1 MLLEQPKEKIPV
13 LLVDDQQRNLDVLR
27 AILGGLDYHLV
38 EALSGAEALASL
50 HNEEFAVVLLDVMMP
65 GMDGF
70 ECAKLIRATRN
81 CTHTPI
87 IFVSAVADD
96 MDFVYK
102 GYSSGA
108 VDYIVK
114 PLNPAVLKAK
124 VAIFA
129 DLFRTRKILID
140 QLHEARALCHK
151 LELENE
157 HGHKEKEALLD
168 MVRNFAASFEA
179 RLKASETIGTLSL
192 ARTDVFTMEHMEQ

>member
-1 MLLEQPKEKIPV
+1 MLLEQPKEKVPV

-38 EALSGAEALASL
+38 EASSGPEALACL
-50 HNEEFAVVLLDVMMP
+50 KDEDFAVVLLDVMMP

-70 ECAKLIRATRN
+70 ECANLIRSRWN
-81 CTHTPI
+81 SKQTPI

-96 MDFVYK
+96 MDFIYK
-102 GYSSGA
+102 GYNSGA

-129 DLFRTRKILID
+129 DLFRTRKILVV
-140 QLHEARALCHK
+140 QLQEAQALCRK
-151 LELENE
+151 LEAENA
-157 HGHKEKEALLD
+157 HGHEEKEALLE

-179 RLKASETIGTLSL
+179 RLRATEAPAPICFNRSETYRNEIL
-192 ARTDVFTMEHMEQ
+192 D

>member
-1 MLLEQPKEKIPV
+1 MLLEQPKEKVPV

-38 EALSGAEALASL
+38 EASSGPEALACL
-50 HNEEFAVVLLDVMMP
+50 HDEDFAVVLLDVMMP

-70 ECAKLIRATRN
+70 ECANLIRSRRN
-81 CTHTPI
+81 SMQTPI

-96 MDFVYK
+96 MDFIYK
-102 GYSSGA
+102 GYNSGA

-129 DLFRTRKILID
+129 DLFRTRKILVD
-140 QLHEARALCHK
+140 QLHEAQTLCRK
-151 LELENE
+151 LEVENA
-157 HGHKEKEALLD
+157 HGHEEKEALLE

-179 RLKASETIGTLSL
+179 RLRATEAPTPLNIKRSDSY
-192 ARTDVFTMEHMEQ
+192 RTDILD

>member
-1 MLLEQPKEKIPV
+1 MLLEQPKEKVSI
-13 LLVDDQQRNLDVLR
+13 LLVDDQQRNLDVLH

-38 EALSGAEALASL
+38 DASSGADALISL
-50 HNEEFAVVLLDVMMP
+50 QDEEFAVVLMDVMMP

-70 ECAKLIRATRN
+70 ECARLIRSHQN
-81 CTHTPI
+81 FTHTPI

-96 MDFVYK
+96 MDFIYK

-129 DLFRTRKILID
+129 DLFRTRKLLID
-140 QLHEARALCHK
+140 QLHEARALCRK
-151 LELENE
+151 LEIENE

-179 RLKASETIGTLSL
+179 RLKAAEASPSL
-192 ARTDVFTMEHMEQ
+192 ALARSDVFTSVDLLD

>member
-1 MLLEQPKEKIPV
+1 MMLEQPKEKVSI

-27 AILGGLDYHLV
+27 AILGGMDYHLV
-38 EALSGAEALASL
+38 EAMSGHGALNCL
-50 HNEEFAVVLLDVMMP
+50 RDEEFAVVLLDVMMP
-65 GMDGF
+65 DMDGF
-70 ECAKLIRATRN
+70 ECAKLIRSNRN
-81 CTHTPI
+81 YTHTPI

-102 GYSSGA
+102 GYNSGA

-129 DLFRTRKILID
+129 DLFRTKKILVD
-140 QLHEARALCHK
+140 QLQEARALCRK
-151 LELENE
+151 LELEIE
-157 HGHKEKEALLD
+157 YGHQEKEALLD

-179 RLKASETIGTLSL
+179 RLKANETATGLGLS
-192 ARTDVFTMEHMEQ
+192 RGDVFKAERLD

>member
-1 MLLEQPKEKIPV
+1 MLLEMPKEKVPV

-38 EALSGAEALASL
+38 EASSGAEALASL
-50 HNEEFAVVLLDVMMP
+50 HEEEFAVVLLDVMMP

-70 ECAKLIRATRN
+70 ECAKLIRSTRN

-129 DLFRTRKILID
+129 DLFRTKKLLVD
-140 QLHEARALCHK
+140 QLHEARALCRK

-157 HGHKEKEALLD
+157 HDHKEKEVLLD

-179 RLKASETIGTLSL
+179 RLKSSETTTNLSI
-192 ARTDVFTMEHMEQ
+192 ARSDVFPIEHME

>member
-1 MLLEQPKEKIPV
+1 MLLELPKEKVPI

-38 EALSGAEALASL
+38 EATSGPEALASL
-50 HNEEFAVVLLDVMMP
+50 HEEEFAVVLLDVMMP

-70 ECAKLIRATRN
+70 ECAKLIRSTRN

-129 DLFRTRKILID
+129 DLFRTKKLLVD
-140 QLHEARALCHK
+140 QLHEARSLCRK
-151 LELENE
+151 LELDNE
-157 HGHKEKEALLD
+157 HGHKEKEVLLD
-168 MVRNFAASFEA
+168 MVRSFAASFEA
-179 RLKASETIGTLSL
+179 RLKASETTSNLSI
-192 ARTDVFTMEHMEQ
+192 ARSDVFTVGHME

>member
-1 MLLEQPKEKIPV
+1 MLLEQPKEKVPV

-27 AILGGLDYHLV
+27 AILGGLDYQLV
-38 EALSGAEALASL
+38 EAASGAEALASL

-70 ECAKLIRATRN
+70 ECARLIRGTRN
-81 CTHTPI
+81 YTHTPI

-96 MDFVYK
+96 MDFIYK

-129 DLFRTRKILID
+129 DLYRTRKILID
-140 QLHEARALCHK
+140 QLHEARALCRK
-151 LELENE
+151 LEIENE

-179 RLKASETIGTLSL
+179 RLKASETIGNLAL
-192 ARTDVFTMEHMEQ
+192 ARTDVFTIEHMEQ